1 MFWIL
6 DLIIVLIIGIFVFV
20 SAKHGFA
27 RTVIELVGYF
37 LAIYLA
43 FTIGGLLADVI
54 YDSAI
59 VPAFVERIAE
69 KITVSADANVGE
81 TVNNIWSSLPGIV
94 VNTAEN
100 FNITVDTL
108 RETITQNLTNSAN
121 TVAFAETA
129 ANSVVRPI
137 LVPIVKALIGFILF
151 ILLMFVVKILSK
163 IINKVFCLPL
173 IGGLNKF
180 LGGIIGLLK
189 GAIVSIVFVT
199 VVLLIMSFFEDGFL
213 IFTNDNIEQSILFKF
228 FAGFSP
234 FK

>member
-1 MFWIL
+1 
-6 DLIIVLIIGIFVFV
+6 
-20 SAKHGFA
+20 
-27 RTVIELVGYF
+27 
-37 LAIYLA
+37 
-43 FTIGGLLADVI
+43 
-54 YDSAI
+54 
-59 VPAFVERIAE
+59 
-69 KITVSADANVGE
+69 
-81 TVNNIWSSLPGIV
+81 
-94 VNTAEN
+94 
-100 FNITVDTL
+100 
-108 RETITQNLTNSAN
+108 
-121 TVAFAETA
+121 
-129 ANSVVRPI
+129 
-137 LVPIVKALIGFILF
+137 
-151 ILLMFVVKILSK
+151 MFVVKILSK